1 MVIYKDEN
9 LDKDILPIF
18 SHGIPKIIPI
28 TYDKFSTNLL
38 DDSSFQ
44 KRNVSLMIH
53 FLMVNIK
60 ACIIMYS
67 DMNYNS

>member
-28 TYDKFSTNLL
+28 TYDKLIFYTN
-38 DDSSFQ
+38 D
-44 KRNVSLMIH
+44 
-53 FLMVNIK
+53 NIIK
-60 ACIIMYS
+60 T
-67 DMNYNS
+67 